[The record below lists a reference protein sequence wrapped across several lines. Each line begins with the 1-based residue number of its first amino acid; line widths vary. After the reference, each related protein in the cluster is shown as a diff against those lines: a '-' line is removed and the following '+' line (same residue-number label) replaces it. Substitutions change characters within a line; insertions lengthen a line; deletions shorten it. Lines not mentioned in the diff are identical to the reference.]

1 MKLTNAQLKQII
13 KEELEAILEQKPT
26 EGALR
31 IAGEIKLSG
40 LSGEPS
46 EFYLQGTSEFGQ
58 LKGNFLS
65 TLFRGDP
72 LVKSLLKL
80 YENPRDEEALNMFGN
95 AFSYLAEK
103 DYATKIPAEELKAA
117 FLTNSIR
124 LLTPDSWQNKEKLA
138 AQNKMGRVASSRT
151 QYSTRGAPDQF

>member
-1 MKLTNAQLKQII
+1 MKLTNNQLRQII
-13 KEELEAILEQKPT
+13 KEELEAVLEQKPT
-26 EGALR
+26 EGSLR
-31 IAGEIKLSG
+31 IAGEIYLSG

-46 EFYLQGTSEFGQ
+46 KFVLQGTSEFGQ
-58 LKGNFLS
+58 LKGNFLQ
-65 TLFRGDP
+65 TMFRRDP
-72 LVKSLLKL
+72 LVRSLLEL
-80 YENPRDEEALNMFGN
+80 YENPRDEEALNMFAN

-138 AQNKMGRVASSRT
+138 AQKGPSRMTSSRT
-151 QYSTRGAPDQF
+151 QYATRGAPDQF